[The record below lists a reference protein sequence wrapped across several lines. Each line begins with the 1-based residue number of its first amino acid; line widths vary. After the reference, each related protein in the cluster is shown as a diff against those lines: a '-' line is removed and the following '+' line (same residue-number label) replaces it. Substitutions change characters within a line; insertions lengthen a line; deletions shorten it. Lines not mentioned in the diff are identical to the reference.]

1 MTLTLIAEAATLIA
15 EAAILIA
22 QGAILYIFYLFL
34 RAAFE

>member
-22 QGAILYIFYLFL
+22 QGVILYIFYLFL